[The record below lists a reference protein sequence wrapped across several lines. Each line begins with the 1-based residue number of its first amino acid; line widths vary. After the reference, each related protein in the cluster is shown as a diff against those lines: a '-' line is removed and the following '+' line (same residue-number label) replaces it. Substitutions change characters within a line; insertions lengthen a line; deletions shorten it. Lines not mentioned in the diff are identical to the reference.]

1 MPTSAIV
8 LKWVLL
14 LQQCGKLRSGVDH
27 LTARIAQAE
36 KGPLVVMGEIIDKP
50 AVGGNLGV
58 FVGDGQG
65 AGQPTVGVVLGG
77 GCPGVG
83 GDVEGT
89 AGAASGA
96 AS

>member
-1 MPTSAIV
+1 
-8 LKWVLL
+8 
-14 LQQCGKLRSGVDH
+14 
-27 LTARIAQAE
+27 
-36 KGPLVVMGEIIDKP
+36 MGEIIDKP

-65 AGQPTVGVVLGG
+65 AGQPAIGVVLGG

-89 AGAASGA
+89 VGAAPGA
-96 AS
+96 ANWNEICCVVRSQMAIRTTKYALRLFHVFLTLNQRCLTPV